1 MTKERKALEKKVPKV
16 VGIILNREKKDALNY
31 ALSIIEW
38 LEKRKIQVLVT
49 PWAGEKINRNELI
62 VDKKEIGKRADL
74 IISLGGDGTLCRAAR
89 DFAPYSIPLLGIN
102 LGGLGFLTEI
112 PISEY
117 EKELTKVLK
126 GEYKTEKRLMLE
138 TSIFRNQQKIETSL
152 ALNDIVISKGGSPR
166 IINLKTFVSQEFVTT
181 YSADGLVISTPTGS
195 TAYSLSAGGPVIHP
209 NLDVIVLSPICAH
222 TLAVRPLII
231 SQRDEIEVIIEPPS
245 GKALLTIDGQIGFQ
259 LEEKDITRVKKSSQE
274 TTLIRLKERFFFRR
288 LQSKLGWTGIS
299 YKGSK

>member
-1 MTKERKALEKKVPKV
+1 MPKV
-16 VGIILNREKKDALNY
+16 IGMIVNREKKDALHY
-31 ALSIIEW
+31 IFSIIEW
-38 LEKRKIQVLVT
+38 LEKRKIQVLLT
-49 PWAGEKINRNELI
+49 RWAGEKINRNELI

-89 DFAPYSIPLLGIN
+89 DFAPYSVPLLGIN

-117 EKELTKVLK
+117 EKELTKVLR

-138 TSIFRNQQKIETSL
+138 ASIFRNQQKIETSL
-152 ALNDIVISKGGSPR
+152 ALNDIVISKGSSPR
-166 IINLKTFVSQEFVTT
+166 IINLRTFVSQEFVTT

-231 SQRDEIEVIIEPPS
+231 SQGDEIEVIIEPPS
-245 GKALLTIDGQIGFQ
+245 DKALLTIDGQIGFE
-259 LEEKDITRVKKSSQE
+259 LEEEDITRVKKSFRE

-299 YKGSK
+299 YK

>member
-1 MTKERKALEKKVPKV
+1 VPKV

-38 LEKRKIQVLVT
+38 LEKRKIQVFVT

>member
-1 MTKERKALEKKVPKV
+1 MPEVM
-16 VGIILNREKKDALNY
+16 GIILNREKKDALNY

-38 LEKRKIQVLVT
+38 LEKRKIQVLIT
-49 PWAGEKINRNELI
+49 QWAGKRINRSELI
-62 VDKKEIGKRADL
+62 ADKKEIGKRANL
-74 IISLGGDGTLCRAAR
+74 IISLGGDGTLCRASR
-89 DFAPYSIPLLGIN
+89 DFASYNVPLLGIN

-117 EKELTKVLK
+117 EKELVKILK

-138 TSIFRNQQKIETSL
+138 ASIFRNNEKIETSL

-231 SQRDEIEVIIEPPS
+231 SQTDEIKVIIEPPS
-245 GKALLTIDGQIGFQ
+245 DKALLTIDGQIGFE
-259 LEEKDITRVKKSSQE
+259 LEEKDITKVKKSSQE
-274 TTLIRLKERFFFRR
+274 TTLIRLKKRFFFKR

-299 YKGSK
+299 YKSSL